1 MATVSDLNQVPLA
14 GLNYIDALLDTGPS
28 WNYLTNASQNTLYY
42 TFSVGAG
49 TEPGKTGQVAFS
61 TSQQSWTTVAI
72 AKLQQITGINFVMT
86 TNGNVA
92 QIHFANMD
100 LPDSSVTGLCSWN
113 SSYGYNVQT
122 NQVTSYSANAWIY
135 LDNNEW
141 YAQNSNLTPGGYGFE
156 TLLHELGHAMG
167 LKHPFEGSITLPVA
181 QDNTA
186 NTLMSYNYAGGAHQ
200 DYSQYDI
207 AALNWLYGGD
217 GLEGSYG
224 VNSVNGGRYVT
235 GTNGN
240 DIIDGN
246 AGNELIDGAGGINTV
261 VFSGPRSS
269 YILTT
274 LANGTL
280 QVTGGGLNGSD
291 ILSNI
296 QYLTFS
302 DGSVQAQLAVD
313 TTPPVPPTVTVNKLP
328 NGYVNGST
336 PIFSGTAEAGS
347 TVKLYIG
354 PTMIGSTTASSSGAW
369 NIIPSPLKDGMDY
382 ALFATATD
390 AAGNVSANSNTVTF
404 NVDTTPP
411 DAPGLAVATNG
422 SGYVAGAAPV
432 VTGSAEVGSTVKL
445 YIGSTVVGSTVVDAT
460 GTWSITSSPLADASN
475 YALFATATDAA
486 GNVSANSSTVKFSVD
501 TVAPAAPS
509 LSVTKNANGYV
520 PGATP
525 IVTGTAEAGST
536 VKLYIGTD
544 VVGSAVVD
552 NTGVW
557 SIPTTTLKN
566 GSGYALYATATDAA
580 GNISAHSPTVTFNV
594 DATPPT
600 IPTGALSM
608 DAGSNMVSYS
618 GTGEIGTIIDLVN
631 INNATE
637 VGRTTVGAD
646 GKWHIGPTVM
656 PNGSYSV
663 SVVSLDAADN
673 ATSSSARINFTIN
686 SPFNMTGDAGNNTFT
701 ATANNSGID
710 GGGGMDTVIYGGPRA
725 NFTISKQPLGYSVVD
740 NTGALGQ
747 DTLVN
752 IERLKFSDGTAVALD
767 IDGSAGQVYRMYQ
780 AAFDRTPDAG
790 GFAYWLNAMDNG
802 LTLSQVSSLVL
813 QSKEAVDIYMA
824 DPSDS
829 YFVTQLYHHVLHR
842 EPDAAGLTFWL
853 NNVHSASRADVMVMF
868 SESPENQAQVI
879 GTIQNGIEYTPWTHT

>member
-1 MATVSDLNQVPLA
+1 MATVSDLDQVPLS

-61 TSQQSWTTVAI
+61 ASQQSWTTVAI

-86 TNGNVA
+86 TDGNVA
-92 QIHFANMD
+92 QIHFASTD
-100 LPDSSVTGLCSWN
+100 LPGSSVTGLCSWN
-113 SSYGYNVQT
+113 STYGYNVQT
-122 NQVTSYSANAWIY
+122 NQLTSYSANAWIY

-167 LKHPFEGSITLPVA
+167 LKHPFEGSITLPAA

-224 VNSVNGGRYVT
+224 INSVNGGRYIT
-235 GTNGN
+235 GTNGD

-246 AGNELIDGAGGINTV
+246 TGNELIDGAGGINTV

-280 QVTGGGLNGSD
+280 QVTGGNLNGSD
-291 ILSNI
+291 ILSNT

-302 DGSVQAQLAVD
+302 DGSVQTQLAAD
-313 TTPPVPPTVTVNKLP
+313 TTPPGAPVVSV
-328 NGYVNGST
+328 
-336 PIFSGTAEAGS
+336 AE
-347 TVKLYIG
+347 
-354 PTMIGSTTASSSGAW
+354 
-369 NIIPSPLKDGMDY
+369 
-382 ALFATATD
+382 
-390 AAGNVSANSNTVTF
+390 NS
-404 NVDTTPP
+404 
-411 DAPGLAVATNG
+411 
-422 SGYVAGAAPV
+422 SGYVAGATPV
-432 VTGSAEVGSTVKL
+432 ITGSAEVGSTVKL
-445 YIGSTVVGSTVVDAT
+445 YIGSTVVGSAVVSAT
-460 GTWSITSSPLADASN
+460 GNWSIATSPLADGN

-486 GNVSANSSTVKFSVD
+486 GNVSASSSTVKFSVD

-600 IPTGALSM
+600 IPTGTLSM
-608 DAGSNMVSYS
+608 DPGSNVVSYS
-618 GTGEIGTIIDLVN
+618 GTGEIGTVIDLVN
-631 INNATE
+631 ISNATE
-637 VGRTTVGAD
+637 VGQTTVGAD

-673 ATSSSARINFTIN
+673 ATSSSARMNFTIN

-767 IDGSAGQVYRMYQ
+767 IDGNAGQVYRMYQ
-780 AAFDRTPDAG
+780 AALDRTPDAG
-790 GFAYWLNAMDNG
+790 GFSYWLNAMDNG
-802 LTLSQVSSLVL
+802 LTLSQVSALVL
-813 QSKEAVDIYMA
+813 QNKEAVDIYMA

-879 GTIQNGIEYTPWTHT
+879 GTIQNGIDYTPWMHT